1 MYEWR
6 NHILVLRFKNKR
18 YYRNVASFLKGE
30 GQTAQNKFDMQKGTL
45 TAWGGGGINNCG
57 VGALYLKFQ
66 Y

>member
-45 TAWGGGGINNCG
+45 TAWGGGHQQLRGG
-57 VGALYLKFQ
+57 GTLS
-66 Y
+66 